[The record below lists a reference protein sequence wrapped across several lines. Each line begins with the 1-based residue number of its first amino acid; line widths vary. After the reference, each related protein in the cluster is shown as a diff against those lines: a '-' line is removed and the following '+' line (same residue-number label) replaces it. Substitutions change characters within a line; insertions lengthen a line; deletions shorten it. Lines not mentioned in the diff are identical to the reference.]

1 MRRASLLAGLAV
13 LSTAAVLPVLP
24 AAATIGRTAAPCV
37 MDVSSVTAA
46 GDIDSSQVYANTPPD
61 TVSTTVKRVFRPGA
75 VRLSSTWDYTVTP
88 ASEGVGTG
96 LVVQGSTLYSA
107 SYTIGGPTP
116 GSRATAIGGGWGAY
130 RVIEKSFYQRG
141 SGYPV
146 LRRQLYGL
154 RDDGVLSRWSGGAAG
169 TWRAQGSAGGFVSV
183 KTMALIS
190 QTPTYDTFLANT
202 RGGALY
208 TIHIPVSSPMKPVVK
223 RVRSSTWQG
232 FEHLVAETCGT
243 QGTLL
248 AGIDKATGS
257 AHLYALS
264 HATGATTVIQPIG
277 KLPGTF
283 NAPVD
288 FLTSADSKPPLN
300 GE

>member
-1 MRRASLLAGLAV
+1 MRRASILASVAV
-13 LSTAAVLPVLP
+13 LSTAIVLP
-24 AAATIGRTAAPCV
+24 ATPAFAKAAAPCV
-37 MDVSSVTAA
+37 MDLSSVTAA
-46 GDIDSSQVYANTPPD
+46 GDIVGSQVYANTPPE
-61 TVSTTVKRVFRPGA
+61 TVPSTVKKVFKPGA

-96 LVVQGSTLYSA
+96 LVVQGSVLYSA
-107 SYTIGGPTP
+107 TYTIGGSNP
-116 GSRATAIGGGWGAY
+116 GSRVTAIGGGWGTYKA
-130 RVIEKSFYQRG
+130 IETSFYQKA
-141 SGYPV
+141 PV
-146 LRRQLYGL
+146 LRKQLYGL
-154 RDDGVLSRWSGGAAG
+154 RTDGVISRWSAGDRG
-169 TWRAQGSAGGFVSV
+169 TWRAQGSAGGFAAV

-208 TIHIPVSSPMKPVVK
+208 TIHIPTSSPMKPIVK

-232 FEHLVAETCGT
+232 FEYLVAEQCGAK
-243 QGTLL
+243 GTLL
-248 AGIDKATGS
+248 AGIDKETGA
-257 AHLYALS
+257 AHLYAVG

-277 KLPGTF
+277 KIPGTF

-288 FLTSADSKPPLN
+288 FLTSAESKPPLN